1 MTEPAIRSIPLDRL
15 ELSPA
20 NVRKTPAGQTAFA
33 ELKAN
38 IAANGV
44 LANLVVRALGPDT
57 RDDPRYAVIAGGR
70 RLAALNELATEGVL
84 EADHPVPCR
93 IVANGAIDGELSLAE
108 NVVRVAMHPADQVEA
123 FGALALAGATV
134 ADIAARFGVSERVV
148 EQRLRLGHVA
158 PELLDAYREDKVDL
172 AILKAFAVTTDRA
185 RQLAVW
191 EQVSEQGYR
200 PTDWQIKRMLTED
213 RIPAGAAL
221 ARYVGV
227 DAYEAAGGPV
237 LRDLFADEYENGVW
251 LEDPALLMKLALD
264 RLQVAADELATRWKW
279 AEARLDVDWSDLA
292 RFGRVHPTPTEPT
305 DEETVERGR
314 LHARQEE
321 LADLDDD
328 EWTEELVDES
338 DSIGTRLAEIQD
350 AIKARAVFKPE
361 DIAISGCIV
370 TVGSDGAIQVVNGL
384 VKPEDIPAKDTGDG
398 DADASGQDQHTGGHH
413 AGSGIAAPGISSPAM
428 PPARP
433 DPEAEAR
440 KEVGVGIRLAD
451 DLRAIRTTLVKAHLA
466 EDFGAAFDLMLFQM
480 GRAVFTPGYHDDAL
494 DIAVRETPNR
504 PPLRANDD
512 AFGDWSPGEAML
524 ADRSSLRFDWLE
536 IEDRA
541 ESFATL
547 RALAPKDKKRLFAA
561 CVARTLVGQLAFE
574 ANARP
579 ETEATVARLDI
590 EFAEHVRPGAE
601 MFWSRVRKDRTL
613 DVARRTLGI
622 EWAHTHR
629 KDKKATLATAMET
642 AFAAGDAVPLGV
654 PKEGR
659 AAALAWVPPGF
670 AAFDTGRVDDGDA
683 TPPAEAEG
691 DAPGVAPQE
700 PADEADSAQETPPVD
715 AEGTAETPP
724 ADQPHEDTAPADEA
738 RSGTRQEAP
747 AGQPEPAADAEAP
760 VGDATDTGESEQPA
774 PSEPTNGTPDPE
786 STGSPGVSDSRV
798 PDAATVAPAGH
809 EAIDAM
815 NAVPVAGGGP
825 RVIVNTI
832 GIGADDDTE
841 ASPETD
847 PSAPPF
853 PGNGHDAG
861 GDALDI
867 PAFLRR

>member
-1 MTEPAIRSIPLDRL
+1 MTEPVIRSIPLDRL

-20 NVRKTPAGQTAFA
+20 NVRKTTAGEAAFA
-33 ELKAN
+33 ELKAS
-38 IAANGV
+38 IAAHGLIENL
-44 LANLVVRALGPDT
+44 LARSTEPAEDGGE
-57 RDDPRYAVIAGGR
+57 RFAVIAGAR
-70 RLAALNELATEGVL
+70 RLAAMNQLATEGVL
-84 EADHPVPCR
+84 DADHPVPCR

-123 FGALALAGATV
+123 FGALALAGATI
-134 ADIAARFGVSERVV
+134 ADIAARFGVSERTV

-158 PELLDAYREDKVDL
+158 PELLDAYREDRIDL
-172 AILKAFAVTTDRA
+172 ATLKAFTVTTDCT

-200 PTDWQIKRMLTED
+200 PTDWQIKRMLTDD

-251 LEDPALLMKLALD
+251 LEDPALLMKLALE

-279 AEARLDVDWSDLA
+279 AEARIDVDWSDLA
-292 RFGRVHPTPTEPT
+292 RFGRVHPTPAEPT
-305 DEETVERGR
+305 DEETAERGR
-314 LHARQEE
+314 LRARQEE

-328 EWTEELVDES
+328 EWTEELVNES
-338 DSIGTRLAEIQD
+338 DSIQTRLAEIED
-350 AIKARAVFKPE
+350 AVKAGAIYQPD
-361 DIAISGCIV
+361 DIAIAGCIV
-370 TVGSDGAIQVVNGL
+370 TVGDDGQLQLVQGL
-384 VKPEDIPAKDTGDG
+384 VSPEDMPAKDTGNG
-398 DADASGQDQHTGGHH
+398 TAGTTGQDQHSHGQH
-413 AGSGIAAPGISSPAM
+413 AGSGIATPGISGPAM

-440 KEVGVGIRLAD
+440 KEAGVGIGLAD

-480 GRAVFTPGYHDDAL
+480 CRAVFTPGYHDHAL
-494 DIAVRETPNR
+494 DIAVRETPDR

-512 AFGDWSPGEAML
+512 TFHESSPGEEML
-524 ADRSSLRFDWLE
+524 ADRSLLRFDWFE

-541 ESFATL
+541 ESFAAL

-561 CVARTLVGQLAFE
+561 CVARTLNGQLAFE

-590 EFAEHVRPGAE
+590 EFADHVRPGAE
-601 MFWSRVRKDRTL
+601 MFWSRVRKDRML

-654 PKEGR
+654 SKEAR

-670 AAFDTGRVDDGDA
+670 AAFDTGHV
-683 TPPAEAEG
+683 
-691 DAPGVAPQE
+691 
-700 PADEADSAQETPPVD
+700 DEADTAAPQ
-715 AEGTAETPP
+715 AEAPP
-724 ADQPHEDTAPADEA
+724 ADRLSQDVAASDDPQSGA
-738 RSGTRQEAP
+738 RQDAP

-760 VGDATDTGESEQPA
+760 APHATDTGDSEQPA
-774 PSEPTNGTPDPE
+774 PSEPSNGAPVPE
-786 STGSPGVSDSRV
+786 TTGSPGVSGPRV
-798 PDAATVAPAGH
+798 PDAATVAPTGV
-809 EAIDAM
+809 EPIDAM

-825 RVIVNTI
+825 RVIVNTV
-832 GIGADDDTE
+832 GIDADDGTE

-847 PSAPPF
+847 PSAAPV
-853 PGNGHDAG
+853 PGNGHDTG
-861 GDALDI
+861 HDAVPDNGSDTLDI